1 MPTEQRG
8 PGLDKEGAAPLR
20 KVSVG
25 RNQVM
30 TPKKSRVFLKL
41 SPRSELCSCKR
52 GESEKPCAQSQVEG
66 AEGAERSRS

>member
-8 PGLDKEGAAPLR
+8 PGGDKEGAAPLR

-30 TPKKSRVFLKL
+30 TPKKSRAFLKL
-41 SPRSELCSCKR
+41 FLKSGLCGRRR
-52 GESEKPCAQSQVEG
+52 GELG
-66 AEGAERSRS
+66 ATRTDTN